1 VRPSGVGGAAMSL
14 EEAARL
20 TQRRVDRLVGKESP
34 MMRVLRR
41 LVKQAAKDVEARV
54 LAMQAR
60 YADRAVRPFSLVQQQ
75 EILSQL
81 DEVVRVL
88 TLRLDGARRA
98 ALRTASKVGLQD
110 VIRQLKGLERHYRGV
125 ASPLQI
131 EQASKFA
138 GLVDGV
144 SRSVMQLH
152 PNSSMAAYGKPLV
165 ARWEEQ
171 LSRSVLAKEP
181 MDSVMS
187 KIVESAREPGM
198 LQGHNYG
205 APTFER
211 WRAERIYRTE
221 VLETYNGA
229 RLAGMEEAAED
240 LPGLMKQIR
249 EHSDSRTAWDSRTV
263 HLQVRALD
271 KPFEDGAGH
280 VYQSPPGRPNDRGY
294 VLPWRREWGVPGNLG
309 GPLDVPGGPSR
320 SKKGKGKK
328 KGR

>member
-1 VRPSGVGGAAMSL
+1 MAM
-14 EEAARL
+14 R
-20 TQRRVDRLVGKESP
+20 
-34 MMRVLRR
+34 
-41 LVKQAAKDVEARV
+41 
-54 LAMQAR
+54 AR
-60 YADRAVRPFSLVQQQ
+60 YAGRETAPFSLVQQQ

-144 SRSVMQLH
+144 SRSVLRDH
-152 PNSSMAAYGKPLV
+152 PGSSIRAYGLPLV
-165 ARWEEQ
+165 ERWEEQ

-181 MDSVMS
+181 MDAVIGR
-187 KIVESAREPGM
+187 IVESAREPGM
-198 LQGHNYG
+198 LQGDNYG

-221 VLETYNGA
+221 VLDAYNGA
-229 RLAGMEEAAED
+229 RERGMEEAAAD
-240 LPGLMKQIR
+240 LPGLMKQVR
-249 EHSDSRTAWDSRTV
+249 EHSDGRTAWDSRTV
-263 HLQVRALD
+263 HLQVRPLG

-280 VYQSPPGRPNDRGY
+280 VYQHPPGRPHDRGF
-294 VLPWRREWGVPGNLG
+294 VVPWRKEWGLPGNLG

-320 SKKGKGKK
+320 SKRGRGKG
-328 KGR
+328 GR